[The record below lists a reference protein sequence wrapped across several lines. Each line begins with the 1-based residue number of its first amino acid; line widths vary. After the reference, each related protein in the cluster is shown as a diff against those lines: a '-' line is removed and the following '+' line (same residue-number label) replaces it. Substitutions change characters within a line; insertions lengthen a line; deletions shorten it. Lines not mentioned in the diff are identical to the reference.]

1 MFYIVFFFFKIPTF
15 SHLFFSKTSLN
26 MDLPLAPAWSYI
38 QVILV
43 LTASERVHISCG
55 WCYSWLSSLLSECY
69 SIFGWGWNYIEK
81 YLFCKTCPEGR
92 CQSISDLNL
101 LKATQANPLHS
112 SSWSIYRTIWSK
124 CQSQSNNEHCAKG
137 KWFKCSCWRWWW
149 SFTRADGKSQHL

>member
-1 MFYIVFFFFKIPTF
+1 MFYIVFFLLQNSHIFPSFFLEDVPKHG
-15 SHLFFSKTSLN
+15 SASCTSL
-26 MDLPLAPAWSYI
+26 
-38 QVILV
+38 VIHSSDPG
-43 LTASERVHISCG
+43 ASERVHISCG

-149 SFTRADGKSQHL
+149 SFIRADSKSQHL